1 VAQTRRH
8 AAVDADVAE
17 AQRHLDRF
25 LLWAA
30 LAGLTFGSFEI
41 VCSARFGVW
50 RLGAAGFVATA
61 FTPVAVFG
69 RVALARGRPEV
80 AVWCACGWLL
90 VGATAVT
97 ALVPEI
103 DAIAPVA
110 VIVVLVALPL
120 VRGRAVSA
128 LLAGVLVWTIGLAA
142 LRVSRPPTP
151 GIPAWFDDAFGV
163 AVLGVTTALAL
174 FLLRN
179 FHRRLI
185 DLLGITRSAETRY
198 RTLVEQLPAV
208 TFIDEVLEADASMI
222 RPIYIS
228 PQVESMLG
236 YPKERWLVM
245 PSVWREILHPDDR
258 ERALELADRVY
269 AAREPF
275 TTEYR
280 LIAADGRI
288 VWIEEASVIIP
299 GSNGEPSLW
308 QGVLFDVTARRVAE
322 EESNR
327 SLALLHRAH
336 GQRRELLAAVVSAQE
351 AERRRLATEIHDD
364 PVQKMTAVGLRLGML
379 RRTMTDPMQI
389 GVVEQIQATV
399 ELSIARLRAL
409 MFELRPPALDRG
421 GLVAAVRDLAIEMD
435 GTFPAWRIDDQLGT
449 EPPEE
454 IRTAAYRITVEALV
468 NVQRHARA
476 SEVQVLFAERDGGLF
491 VRVRDDGVGIAAE
504 TLADVRPGH
513 LGLTSIRERAEAVGG
528 WSRIEG
534 QPSAG
539 TIVEAWLPIA
549 HERSS
554 RSA

>member
-1 VAQTRRH
+1 VAEARRH
-8 AAVDADVAE
+8 AAATADVVE
-17 AQRHLDRF
+17 AQRDLDRF

-30 LAGLTFGSFEI
+30 LTGVIFGPFEV
-41 VCSARFGVW
+41 VCAAHFGVW
-50 RLGAAGFVATA
+50 RLAAAGFITTA
-61 FTPVAVFG
+61 FTPLALFG
-69 RVALARGRPEV
+69 RTALARGRPEI
-80 AVWCACGWLL
+80 AVGCACGWLL

-97 ALVPEI
+97 ALIPEI
-103 DAIAPVA
+103 DVIAAVA
-110 VIVVLVALPL
+110 VIIVLVALPL
-120 VRGRAVSA
+120 VRGRAVPA
-128 LLAGVLVWTIGLAA
+128 LLVGVLAWAIGLAA
-142 LRVSRPPTP
+142 VRVSRPPTP
-151 GIPAWFDDAFGV
+151 GIPAWFDDGFGV
-163 AVLGVTTALAL
+163 AVLGVATALAL
-174 FLLRN
+174 FLVRN
-179 FHRRLI
+179 FHRRLV
-185 DLLGITRSAETRY
+185 DLLSITRSAEARY

-208 TFIDEVLEADASMI
+208 TFIDEVLEADPSLI
-222 RPIYIS
+222 RPVYIS
-228 PQVESMLG
+228 PQVEAMFG
-236 YPKERWLVM
+236 YPMERWLVM

-258 ERALELADRVY
+258 DRALDLADRVY

-275 TTEYR
+275 TAQYR

-299 GSNGEPSLW
+299 GSNGEPSMW
-308 QGVLFDVTARRVAE
+308 QGVMFDVTARRVAE

-351 AERRRLATEIHDD
+351 AERKRLATEIHDD
-364 PVQKMTAVGLRLGML
+364 PVQKMTAVGLRLAML
-379 RRTMTDPMQI
+379 RRTMKDQAEI
-389 GVVEQIQATV
+389 GIVEQIQATV
-399 ELSIARLRAL
+399 EVSIARLRAL

-435 GTFPAWRIDDQLGT
+435 GAFPAWRIDDELGA

-476 SEVQVLFAERDGGLF
+476 SEVHVLFAERDGGLF
-491 VRVRDDGVGIAAE
+491 LRVRDDGVGITAE
-504 TLADVRPGH
+504 TLTDVRPGH

-534 QPSAG
+534 QPSGG
-539 TIVEAWLPIA
+539 TVVEAWLPIA
-549 HERSS
+549 QEQAS